1 MAILEDFII
10 KHVRPFSEQ
19 GYNTFCN
26 REMIDLLVR
35 LKFDYPEIIGFFS
48 LWREA
53 ALADPVRDS
62 EVFIKAA
69 SAVSVARWDE
79 LKLTA
84 KSTVMFLDADQ
95 LQHLSHFRPPTRP
108 NFDWYAP
115 TPIRISVTIER
126 QTGHI
131 EIIEN
136 AKGFQG
142 ATNTHGLISHF
153 ERLLR

>member
-1 MAILEDFII
+1 M
-10 KHVRPFSEQ
+10 
-19 GYNTFCN
+19 
-26 REMIDLLVR
+26 
-35 LKFDYPEIIGFFS
+35 FDYPEIIGFFS

-53 ALADPVRDS
+53 ALADPVGDG
-62 EVFIKAA
+62 EVFTKAA

-95 LQHLSHFRPPTRP
+95 LQHLSHFQPPTQP

-126 QTGHI
+126 QTGRI
-131 EIIEN
+131 DIVES
-136 AKGFQG
+136 AKGFRG
-142 ATNTHGLISHF
+142 ATNTQG
-153 ERLLR
+153 